1 MAPAVAA
8 VVTAAGS
15 SSRMGGLKKE
25 YRLLGEGRADDEGR
39 PLTVLGAV
47 LSAFASCR
55 RISTIVITVPP
66 DAENGEA
73 AARAALPAKFL
84 RSGQLPRLIFVP
96 GGASRRASIHRA
108 LNHLSGYSVDYVL
121 VHDGARPW
129 VDRDLIER
137 TIDAVLVHGAVVP
150 VLPLVETPKEL
161 DGSGFVVRHLRRSAV
176 AAAQTPQAFA
186 FSQLLRANLSAE
198 EAELAEG
205 REFTD
210 DAEIW
215 GSFVGPVATIP
226 GSPSNRKITFPE
238 DLP

>member
-1 MAPAVAA
+1 MAPAIAA
-8 VVTAAGS
+8 IITAAGS
-15 SSRMGGLKKE
+15 SIRMGGLKKE
-25 YRLLGEGRADDEGR
+25 YRPLGGGRTDELGQ

-47 LSAFASCR
+47 FAAFASCP
-55 RISTIVITVPP
+55 RISTILITVPP
-66 DAENGEA
+66 DPENGEA
-73 AARAALPAKFL
+73 AARAALPSNFSKSRFL
-84 RSGQLPRLIFVP
+84 QQCVIVP

-108 LNHLSGYSVDYVL
+108 LQYLSSFSVDYVL

-129 VDRDLIER
+129 IDRDLIER
-137 TIDAVLVHGAVVP
+137 TIDAVLVHRAVVP

-161 DGSGFVVRHLRRSAV
+161 DGSGFVLRHLRRSSV
-176 AAAQTPQAFA
+176 AAAQTPQGFA
-186 FSQLLRANLSAE
+186 FPELLQANISAE
-198 EAELAEG
+198 EAESAEG

-238 DLP
+238 DLS